1 MVNKCVAFRCKSGY
15 DDTKGES
22 REKVSTFH
30 FPLSN
35 PEILNDWI
43 HFVNRKDWTPT
54 SRSVICERHFEERF
68 ISRGKRCKLQ
78 WELNPIHS
86 TATLKRPST
95 SNANFKT

>member
-1 MVNKCVAFRCKSGY
+1 MNKCVAFGCKSGY

-22 REKVSTFH
+22 REKVATFH

-54 SRSVICERHFEERF
+54 SSSVKKDLSPEV
-68 ISRGKRCKLQ
+68 KD
-78 WELNPIHS
+78 
-86 TATLKRPST
+86 
-95 SNANFKT
+95 ANCNGN